1 MINKSNITFYLDKF
15 SSGQLTDLEVD
26 LLLTFI
32 EAQGLPEDLSSD
44 SDNVLDP
51 NFKQSL
57 RKSDPAFPVEFN
69 LAGEKSEDLFLVAAI
84 ENQLN
89 KSENIYFNNKRA
101 SDPSFEANYQ
111 AYKKTVLP
119 IESHFFFGKNKLKKK
134 SPLKILKPVYWTSVA
149 ATLLLLVWLT
159 NETEGPV
166 NTYSSENKNNI
177 PKISTKK
184 IAFTKANDKNNDF
197 QNKKPHVNQ
206 SNLYSDYRDTC
217 KKFNIQKPVIE
228 VSSVE
233 LIPDSTVIERNYKES
248 QIQNETAEYNY
259 KANNTLPLIQESE
272 ISNNKHIESLTF
284 GQYVTRQM
292 NKVLFK
298 KQKADKQDKYNVMTA
313 VLKRT
318 FNIDVKLKR
327 TSGNEEK
334 LTVTS
339 LSIGKFKYEHN

>member
-26 LLLTFI
+26 LVLTLI
-32 EAQGLPEDLSSD
+32 EEQGLSEDLSSD
-44 SDNVLDP
+44 SENVLDQ

-84 ENQLN
+84 ENQLTE
-89 KSENIYFNNKRA
+89 SENIYFNNKRA

-134 SPLKILKPVYWTSVA
+134 SGLKLLKPVYWTSIA
-149 ATLLLLVWLT
+149 ASLLLFIWLT
-159 NETEGPV
+159 NETEDPV
-166 NTYSSENKNNI
+166 NTYSSENKNKTL
-177 PKISTKK
+177 KINTKK
-184 IAFTKANDKNNDF
+184 TVFTKANDKNNDF
-197 QNKKPHVNQ
+197 QNKKPFSNQ

-217 KKFNIQKPVIE
+217 KKFNIQKPILV
-228 VSSVE
+228 VSRVE
-233 LIPDSTVIERNYKES
+233 LKPDSVVFERNYVES
-248 QIQNETAEYNY
+248 KIQNETAEYKN
-259 KANNTLPLIQESE
+259 KVNNTLPLLQESE
-272 ISNNKHIESLTF
+272 ISNNKQKEILTF
-284 GQYVTRQM
+284 GQYVTQQI

-327 TSGNEEK
+327 TPGKEEK
-334 LTVTS
+334 IIVTS
-339 LSIGKFKYEHN
+339 LSIGKFKYQHN